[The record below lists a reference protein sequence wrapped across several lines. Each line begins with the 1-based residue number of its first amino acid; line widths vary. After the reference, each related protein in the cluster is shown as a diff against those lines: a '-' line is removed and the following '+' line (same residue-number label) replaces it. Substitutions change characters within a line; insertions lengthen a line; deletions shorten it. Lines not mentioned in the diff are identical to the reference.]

1 MERDTIF
8 LCVNLYEVEHCR
20 FSELFQMVSNIVHRQ
35 VGREQT
41 LSTFVM
47 TNTDNNE
54 FFMEYCHEYYDNF
67 ELVPDLEEYVN
78 NNQGKKFVLIFIAN
92 SVNEY
97 LNYLKSHGY
106 ETIANS
112 CEVDLLIMKPLKK

>member
-1 MERDTIF
+1 MDRDTIF

-54 FFMEYCHEYYDNF
+54 FFMEYCQEYYDNF

-106 ETIANS
+106 ETIVNS